1 MNLEDKYPGTELEGL
16 HLLSKML
23 EFHPGKR
30 ISAEEALKDPYFDSV
45 RI

>member
-1 MNLEDKYPGTELEGL
+1 MNLEEKYPGTELDGL
-16 HLLSKML
+16 KLLSRML

-30 ISAEEALKDPYFDSV
+30 ISSEEALKDPYFDSV